1 MAKSLGSSVFRATLT
16 ATMHVKLVSMVVR
29 GERVREEK
37 AVVLE
42 DWLMVIRSP
51 DTISTPALSCQ
62 VKEYKMPCVS
72 TTVRSN
78 RAEHLRVMSSAL
90 PVMRG
95 PVDVTSRDTVGA
107 GTVWKG
113 TCRHIVELQVP
124 TKAYSSLSVAHLWS
138 PLSNCPELETSGFQN
153 TCTLL
158 PLLRERHAR
167 GQRLR

>member
-1 MAKSLGSSVFRATLT
+1 
-16 ATMHVKLVSMVVR
+16 MVVR

-37 AVVLE
+37 AMVLGP
-42 DWLMVIRSP
+42 S
-51 DTISTPALSCQ
+51 DTISTPALSRQ
-62 VKEYKMPCVS
+62 VKEYKMLSCVS

-78 RAEHLRVMSSAL
+78 RAEHVRVMSSA
-90 PVMRG
+90 PPARRG
-95 PVDVTSRDTVGA
+95 PVDVTLRDTVGA

-153 TCTLL
+153 TCTFL

-167 GQRLR
+167 GQRLW